1 MDALSAKSARSLL
14 EKLQRVKCFFAVI
27 RAAPTV
33 GAFTSLQSTMRL
45 HNEEEGSFLDLWCI
59 SESVL
64 MSTEGTPAV
73 KAAVRR
79 LANTLA
85 PTSQT
90 VAKLQHQ
97 LQANGSNERRQMLTI
112 VEFLLRPLVGVGE
125 DAVVLNK
132 MEYSTVAPAGTKL
145 DFLGISTE
153 NTWHGMPDCRCDI
166 DVVNITMPS
175 NESEES
181 DEDVGS
187 PGRKIP
193 LEVKASSLTVKHLHQ
208 MVGNVVTYSFAH
220 NRRHPHHNP
229 FVPVLGLSGGQNL
242 LMVALYDAVEDVL
255 CYVQPHNWFNSFA
268 ACFNELGIFIVWL
281 CLHHSLFLKRVG
293 SRDVQSS
300 LHDRFRQ
307 DEVLQHYQSLSR
319 IDMSFWPTLCFEP
332 SAAKKRKTDD

>member
-14 EKLQRVKCFFAVI
+14 EKLQRVKCFFAVV

-97 LQANGSNERRQMLTI
+97 LQANGSNEGRQMLTV
-112 VEFLLRPLVGVGE
+112 VEFLLGPLVGVGE

-145 DFLGISTE
+145 DFLGIGTE
-153 NTWHGMPDCRCDI
+153 NTWHGMPDCRCHRCCQH
-166 DVVNITMPS
+166 NHAQQ
-175 NESEES
+175 
-181 DEDVGS
+181 
-187 PGRKIP
+187 RK
-193 LEVKASSLTVKHLHQ
+193 
-208 MVGNVVTYSFAH
+208 
-220 NRRHPHHNP
+220 
-229 FVPVLGLSGGQNL
+229 
-242 LMVALYDAVEDVL
+242 
-255 CYVQPHNWFNSFA
+255 
-268 ACFNELGIFIVWL
+268 
-281 CLHHSLFLKRVG
+281 
-293 SRDVQSS
+293 
-300 LHDRFRQ
+300 
-307 DEVLQHYQSLSR
+307 
-319 IDMSFWPTLCFEP
+319 
-332 SAAKKRKTDD
+332 